1 MKREDLTKEE
11 QIIADYGYVSG
22 HEAGY
27 REGVHD
33 SADVVRKKKNA
44 IYLDGI
50 LDGSIL
56 TSATIIGIVS
66 LCEWANENEVVD
78 KTKAWCKDKFEK
90 VKVKIKRK
98 K

>member
-33 SADVVRKKKNA
+33 SADVVRKKKKA
-44 IYLDGI
+44 IYLDGV

-66 LCEWANENEVVD
+66 LCEWAEENEVVD
-78 KTKAWCKDKFEK
+78 KAKTWCKDKFET
-90 VKVKIKRK
+90 VKAKIKRK